1 MVSVDYRALPGREDE
16 LLVALED
23 ARFSRRRTGA
33 SSWRA
38 WQDGNQPGR
47 ILEQF
52 VVASWEQHLLQH
64 ARVTERDQHR
74 YDAIRAMTDPA
85 HPTTVTH
92 WLTPQLRHA
101 GRSTSDPPPDPLT

>member
-64 ARVTERDQHR
+64 ARVTERDQRR

-101 GRSTSDPPPDPLT
+101 GRSTSDPPADPLT